1 MDFSFCFVD
10 QPNCRD
16 RLGPLNGG
24 NSFWHCKYHRE
35 QSTGLATNVE
45 SFSGLADS
53 SKVYL
58 QRRRRKNMFHYDL
71 VKCARRTIDDL
82 FLSHLER
89 AKLDKRAEPIVTDD
103 LNWWAFSGL
112 PLFLG
117 LLFSFALFLLLLF
130 FIFFFFFWAGGCGL
144 FGFNGSISRCIR
156 VVAYIPIVPIV
167 SLSSAPPPPYITQ
180 SYVLKERTKI
190 S

>member
-1 MDFSFCFVD
+1 
-10 QPNCRD
+10 
-16 RLGPLNGG
+16 
-24 NSFWHCKYHRE
+24 
-35 QSTGLATNVE
+35 
-45 SFSGLADS
+45 
-53 SKVYL
+53 
-58 QRRRRKNMFHYDL
+58 MFHYDL

-89 AKLDKRAEPIVTDD
+89 GKLDKRAEPIVTDD
-103 LNWWAFSGL
+103 LNWWAFFGL
-112 PLFLG
+112 PLFWG

-156 VVAYIPIVPIV
+156 VVAYIQIVLIV
-167 SLSSAPPPPYITQ
+167 SLSSGPPYITH